1 MPVDDDLI
9 LDAAVDELRA
19 YGLRRTSVD
28 NVARRA
34 GLSRATVYRR
44 YENKNVLV
52 QAALVRESARF
63 FGEIVA
69 AVGPLPTVRE
79 RLVEGFVVGLRL
91 VRTDALLTRLLVS
104 DPEELVPYLTL
115 RGAGVIAAASEF
127 LVAQYE
133 QVAGPRMAGD
143 PMSREPRVLAEMLVR
158 LAISFTLTPTGVIAV
173 DDDAAVRQFADAYLA
188 PLLS

>member
-9 LDAAVDELRA
+9 LDAAVEELRA

-44 YENKNVLV
+44 FESKNVLV

-69 AVGPLPTVRE
+69 AIGPLPTPNE
-79 RLVEGFVVGLRL
+79 RLVEGFVVGLRR
-91 VRTDALLTRLLVS
+91 VRTDALLARLLVS
-104 DPEELVPYLTL
+104 DPEELLPFLTL

-127 LVAQYE
+127 LVDQYRA
-133 QVAGPRMAGD
+133 VARPQPGGRD
-143 PMSREPRVLAEMLVR
+143 PRVLAEMLVR
-158 LAISFTLTPTGVIAV
+158 LAVSFTLTPDGAIAV
-173 DDDAAVRQFADAYLA
+173 HDDAAVREFARCYLA
-188 PLLS
+188 PLLP

>member
-1 MPVDDDLI
+1 MPVDEAI
-9 LDAAVDELRA
+9 LDAAVEELRA

-44 YENKNVLV
+44 YESKSVLV

-69 AVGPLPTVRE
+69 AIGPLLTAEE
-79 RLVEGFVVGLRL
+79 RLVEGFVVGLRK
-91 VRTDALLTRLLVS
+91 VRTDALLTRLLIS

-127 LVAQYE
+127 LVSQYE
-133 QVAGPRMAGD
+133 QVGGSMTRD
-143 PMSREPRVLAEMLVR
+143 PRVLAEMLVR
-158 LAISFTLTPTGVIAV
+158 LAISFTLTPGGAV
-173 DDDAAVRQFADAYLA
+173 PVGDDAAVRAFAKSYLV
-188 PLLS
+188 PLMS

>member
-34 GLSRATVYRR
+34 NLSRATVYRR
-44 YENKNVLV
+44 FENKNALV

-69 AVGPLPTVRE
+69 AIGPLPTVE
-79 RLVEGFVVGLRL
+79 DRLVEGFVVGLRK
-91 VRTDALLTRLLVS
+91 VRTEALLTQLLIS

-127 LVAQYE
+127 LVAQYRE
-133 QVAGPRMAGD
+133 VAGPSLGQGRD
-143 PMSREPRVLAEMLVR
+143 PRVLAEMLVR
-158 LAISFTLTPTGVIAV
+158 LAISFTLTPTGAVAV
-173 DDDAAVRQFADAYLA
+173 DDDAAVREFAKSYLV

>member
-9 LDAAVDELRA
+9 LDAAVDELRT

-44 YENKNVLV
+44 FENKNVLV
-52 QAALVRESARF
+52 QAALVRESGRF

-69 AVGPLPTVRE
+69 AIGPLPTAEE
-79 RLVEGFVVGLRL
+79 RLIEGFVVGLRK
-91 VRTDALLTRLLVS
+91 VRTDALLTRLLIS

-127 LVAQYE
+127 LVEQYR
-133 QVAGPRMAGD
+133 QVAGPSLGEERD
-143 PMSREPRVLAEMLVR
+143 PRVLAELLVR
-158 LAISFTLTPTGVIAV
+158 LAISFTLTPTGVVGV
-173 DDDAAVRQFADAYLA
+173 DDDAEVRRFAASYLA

>member
-1 MPVDDDLI
+1 VPVDDDRI
-9 LDAAVDELRA
+9 LDAAVGELRD

-44 YENKNVLV
+44 FENKNVLV

-69 AVGPLPTVRE
+69 AVGPLPTASE
-79 RLVEGFVVGLRL
+79 RLVEGFVVGLRK
-91 VRTDALLTRLLVS
+91 VRTDALLTRLLIS

-127 LVAQYE
+127 LVWQYRE
-133 QVAGPRMAGD
+133 VGS
-143 PMSREPRVLAEMLVR
+143 PMSRDPRVLAEMLVR
-158 LAISFTLTPTGVIAV
+158 LAISFTLTPAGAVAV
-173 DDDAAVRQFADAYLA
+173 DDDNAVRDFARCYLV
-188 PLLS
+188 PLMS

>member
-9 LDAAVDELRA
+9 LDAAVEELRA

-44 YENKNVLV
+44 FENKNVLV

-69 AVGPLPTVRE
+69 AIGPLPTAAE
-79 RLVEGFVVGLRL
+79 RLVEGFVVGLRK
-91 VRTDALLTRLLVS
+91 VRTDALLTRLLIS

-115 RGAGVIAAASEF
+115 RGSGVIAAASDF
-127 LVAQYE
+127 LVSQYE
-133 QVAGPRMAGD
+133 EVAGPS
-143 PMSREPRVLAEMLVR
+143 MSRDPRVLAEILVR
-158 LAISFTLTPTGVIAV
+158 LAISFTLTPDGVVAV
-173 DDDAAVRQFADAYLA
+173 DDDDAVREFANSYLV

>member
-9 LDAAVDELRA
+9 LDAAVDELRS

-44 YENKNVLV
+44 FENKNVLV

-69 AVGPLPTVRE
+69 AIGPLPTVQE
-79 RLVEGFVVGLRL
+79 RLVEGFVVGLRM
-91 VRTDALLTRLLVS
+91 VRTDALLTRLLIS

-133 QVAGPRMAGD
+133 QVAGKTMRRD
-143 PMSREPRVLAEMLVR
+143 PRVLAEMLVR
-158 LAISFTLTPTGVIAV
+158 LAISFTLTPDGVVAV
-173 DDDAAVRQFADAYLA
+173 DDDAEVRQFAVEYLA

>member
-44 YENKNVLV
+44 FENKNVLV
-52 QAALVRESARF
+52 QAALVRESSRF

-69 AVGPLPTVRE
+69 AIGPLPTVEE
-79 RLVEGFVVGLRL
+79 RLVEGFVVGLRM
-91 VRTDALLTRLLVS
+91 VRTDALLTRLLIS

-133 QVAGPRMAGD
+133 QVADRRMD
-143 PMSREPRVLAEMLVR
+143 RDPRVLAEMLVR
-158 LAISFTLTPTGVIAV
+158 LAISFTLTPDGVVAV
-173 DDDAAVRQFADAYLA
+173 HDDAEVRRFAKSYLA

>member
-9 LDAAVDELRA
+9 LDAAVDELRT

-44 YENKNVLV
+44 FENKNVLV

-69 AVGPLPTVRE
+69 AIGPLPTVQE
-79 RLVEGFVVGLRL
+79 RLVEGFVVGLRM

-104 DPEELVPYLTL
+104 DPEELVPYLTV

-127 LVAQYE
+127 LVAQYKE
-133 QVAGPRMAGD
+133 VAGRAPGMGRD
-143 PMSREPRVLAEMLVR
+143 PRVLAEMLVR
-158 LAISFTLTPTGVIAV
+158 LAISFTLTPGGAV
-173 DDDAAVRQFADAYLA
+173 AVEDDDEVRRFAVAYLA
-188 PLLS
+188 PLLL

>member
-1 MPVDDDLI
+1 MPFDDDLI
-9 LDAAVDELRA
+9 LDAAVGELRD

-44 YENKNVLV
+44 FENKNMLV

-69 AVGPLPTVRE
+69 AVGPLPTAE
-79 RLVEGFVVGLRL
+79 QRLVEGFVVGLRK
-91 VRTDALLTRLLVS
+91 VRTDALLTRLLIS

-127 LVAQYE
+127 LVQQYRE
-133 QVAGPRMAGD
+133 VGSS
-143 PMSREPRVLAEMLVR
+143 MSRDPRVLAEMLVR
-158 LAISFTLTPTGVIAV
+158 LAISFTLTPAGSVAV
-173 DDDAAVRQFADAYLA
+173 DDDTAMRDFARSYLV
-188 PLLS
+188 PLMS

>member
-9 LDAAVDELRA
+9 LDAAVDELRD

-44 YENKNVLV
+44 FENKNVLV

-69 AVGPLPTVRE
+69 AIGPLPTAAE
-79 RLVEGFVVGLRL
+79 RLVEGFVVGLRK

-127 LVAQYE
+127 LVQQYVE
-133 QVAGPRMAGD
+133 VGGPMARD
-143 PMSREPRVLAEMLVR
+143 PRVLAEMLVR
-158 LAISFTLTPTGVIAV
+158 LAISFTLTPGGAIAV
-173 DDDAAVRQFADAYLA
+173 DDDNAVRDFARAYLV
-188 PLLS
+188 PLMS

>member
-9 LDAAVDELRA
+9 LDAAVDELRD

-44 YENKNVLV
+44 FENKNVLV

-69 AVGPLPTVRE
+69 AIGPLPTVEE
-79 RLVEGFVVGLRL
+79 RLVEGFVVGLRM

-133 QVAGPRMAGD
+133 QVAGPAMAGRD
-143 PMSREPRVLAEMLVR
+143 PRVLAEMLVR
-158 LAISFTLTPTGVIAV
+158 LAISFTLTPDGVVAV
-173 DDDAAVRQFADAYLA
+173 DDDAAVRRFAAEYLA

>member
-9 LDAAVDELRA
+9 LDATVEELRA

-44 YENKNVLV
+44 FENKSVLV

-69 AVGPLPTVRE
+69 AIGPLPTVAE
-79 RLVEGFVVGLRL
+79 RLVEGFVVGLRK
-91 VRTDALLTRLLVS
+91 VRTDALLTRLLIS
-104 DPEELVPYLTL
+104 DPEELLPYLTL

-127 LVAQYE
+127 LVDQYR
-133 QVAGPRMAGD
+133 QVAPRPIGRD
-143 PMSREPRVLAEMLVR
+143 PRVLAEMLVR
-158 LAISFTLTPTGVIAV
+158 LAISFTLTPAGVVAV
-173 DDDAAVRQFADAYLA
+173 DDDAAVREFAKSYLA
-188 PLLS
+188 PLL

>member
-1 MPVDDDLI
+1 MPGDDVI
-9 LDAAVDELRA
+9 LDAAVEELRA

-44 YENKNVLV
+44 FENKSVLV

-69 AVGPLPTVRE
+69 AIGPLPTVVD
-79 RLVEGFVVGLRL
+79 RLVEGFVVGLRK

-127 LVAQYE
+127 LVEQYR
-133 QVAGPRMAGD
+133 QVAGPSLGAGRD
-143 PMSREPRVLAEMLVR
+143 PRVLAEMVVR
-158 LAISFTLTPTGVIAV
+158 LAISFTLTPDGVVPV
-173 DDDAAVRQFADAYLA
+173 DDDDAVRAFARSYLV

>member
-1 MPVDDDLI
+1 MPFDDDLI
-9 LDAAVDELRA
+9 LDAAVDELRD

-44 YENKNVLV
+44 FENKNVLV

-69 AVGPLPTVRE
+69 AVGPLPTAE
-79 RLVEGFVVGLRL
+79 QRLVEGFVVGLRK
-91 VRTDALLTRLLVS
+91 VRTDALLTRLLIS

-127 LVAQYE
+127 LVQQYRE
-133 QVAGPRMAGD
+133 VGSA
-143 PMSREPRVLAEMLVR
+143 MSRDPRVLAEMLVR
-158 LAISFTLTPTGVIAV
+158 LAISFTLTPAGSVAV
-173 DDDAAVRQFADAYLA
+173 DDDTAVRDFARSYLV
-188 PLLS
+188 PLMS

>member
-1 MPVDDDLI
+1 VPVDDDLI
-9 LDAAVDELRA
+9 LDAAVGELRD

-44 YENKNVLV
+44 FESKNVLV

-69 AVGPLPTVRE
+69 AIGPLPTAEE
-79 RLVEGFVVGLRL
+79 RLVEGFVVGLRK

-127 LVAQYE
+127 LVSQYAE
-133 QVAGPRMAGD
+133 VGGTMTRD
-143 PMSREPRVLAEMLVR
+143 PRVLAEMLVR
-158 LAISFTLTPTGVIAV
+158 LAISFTLTPDGSIAV
-173 DDDAAVRQFADAYLA
+173 ADDNAVRDFARGYLV
-188 PLLS
+188 PLMS